1 MSVIA
6 KKLTTE
12 ELKSIKDIKQDY
24 TNLALAIGELE
35 LQKFN
40 LLENYQKEI
49 AEREKQLAKQL
60 QEKYGEGTIDL
71 DTGEVKP

>member
-6 KKLTTE
+6 KKLTAE
-12 ELKSIKDIKQDY
+12 ELQSIKTIRQDY
-24 TNLALAIGELE
+24 SNLALAVGELE

-49 AEREKQLAKQL
+49 ATREKQLAAQL
-60 QEKYGEGTIDL
+60 QEKYGEGSIDL
-71 DTGEVKP
+71 ETGEVKA

>member
-6 KKLTTE
+6 KKLTAE
-12 ELKSIKDIKQDY
+12 ELQSIKTIRQDY
-24 TNLALAIGELE
+24 SNLALAVGELE

-49 AEREKQLAKQL
+49 ATREKQLAAQL
-60 QEKYGEGTIDL
+60 QEKYGEGSINL
-71 DTGEVKP
+71 DTGEINQ

>member
-6 KKLTTE
+6 KKLTAE
-12 ELKSIKDIKQDY
+12 ELQSVKNIRQDY

-49 AEREKQLAKQL
+49 AAREKQLATQL
-60 QEKYGEGTIDL
+60 EEKYGQGTIDL
-71 DTGEVKP
+71 ETGEVKA

>member
-12 ELKSIKDIKQDY
+12 ELQSVKNIRQDY
-24 TNLALAIGELE
+24 SNLALAVGELE

-49 AEREKQLAKQL
+49 AAREKQLAAQL
-60 QEKYGEGTIDL
+60 QEKYGEGSIDL
-71 DTGEVKP
+71 ETGEVKA

>member
-1 MSVIA
+1 MSVIT
-6 KKLTTE
+6 KKLTPE
-12 ELKSIKDIKQDY
+12 ELQSVKNIRQDY
-24 TNLALAIGELE
+24 SNLALAIGELE

-40 LLENYQKEI
+40 LLEKYQKEI

-71 DTGEVKP
+71 ETGEVKA

>member
-6 KKLTTE
+6 KKLTAE
-12 ELKSIKDIKQDY
+12 ELQSIKTIRQDY
-24 TNLALAIGELE
+24 SNLALAVGELE

-49 AEREKQLAKQL
+49 AAREKQLAAQL
-60 QEKYGEGTIDL
+60 QEKYGEGSIDL
-71 DTGEVKP
+71 ETGEVKA

>member
-1 MSVIA
+1 MSVIT

-12 ELKSIKDIKQDY
+12 ELQSVKNIRQDY
-24 TNLALAIGELE
+24 SNLALAIGELE

-71 DTGEVKP
+71 ETGEVKV

>member
-12 ELKSIKDIKQDY
+12 ELQSVKNIRQDY
-24 TNLALAIGELE
+24 SNLALAIGELE

-71 DTGEVKP
+71 ETGEVKV

>member
-1 MSVIA
+1 MSVIT

-12 ELKSIKDIKQDY
+12 ELQSVKTIRQDY
-24 TNLALAIGELE
+24 SNLALAVGELE

-49 AEREKQLAKQL
+49 ATREKQLATQL
-60 QEKYGEGTIDL
+60 QEKYGEGSIDL
-71 DTGEVKP
+71 ETGEVKA

>member
-1 MSVIA
+1 MSVIT

-12 ELKSIKDIKQDY
+12 ELQSVKNIRQDY
-24 TNLALAIGELE
+24 SNLALAVGELE

-49 AEREKQLAKQL
+49 AAREKQLAAQL
-60 QEKYGEGTIDL
+60 QEKYGEGSIDL
-71 DTGEVKP
+71 ETGEVKA

>member
-24 TNLALAIGELE
+24 ANLALAVGELE

-49 AEREKQLAKQL
+49 AEREKQLATQL

-71 DTGEVKP
+71 ETGEVKA

>member
-6 KKLTTE
+6 KKLTAE
-12 ELKSIKDIKQDY
+12 ELQSIKTIRQDY
-24 TNLALAIGELE
+24 SNLALTVGELE

-49 AEREKQLAKQL
+49 AAREKQLAAQL
-60 QEKYGEGTIDL
+60 QEKYGEGSIDL
-71 DTGEVKP
+71 ETGEVKA